1 VLKQLF
7 FIILLVTN
15 SFSLFSQSERVLSFY
30 SDIVVDTSSTITVKE
45 SIKIYANGNIFKRG
59 ITRTIPTIIVDS
71 SGKSVKLD
79 YKILAIER
87 DGRTSKYHTEKSS
100 SNITIYVGESDVFLN
115 EGEYNYT
122 ITYSMSGQIR
132 FFENYDE
139 IYWNVNGFDWAL
151 PFGEVSS
158 QITLPIGGNIIQS
171 ACYTGRYGSSSTNCS
186 STTLSDNII
195 SFSADN
201 LRAGENLTIAVGF
214 DKGIVNQPPPPPP
227 PTFLQKFGALILSG
241 FISLAL
247 LLYYGF
253 TWLKFGIDPP
263 KPTVYPQYEVPE
275 NMTPASVGMI
285 DKLRY
290 HGDLITGTILN
301 LAVKGYLKIEEDNQ
315 DYIFG
320 LFKSKKFIIHKLKQ
334 DSGILNDEE
343 RVLFSKLFTSS
354 STLTLDGKYDSKV
367 LSAVTAFRASLKKQ
381 HHGLIYQGFNFK
393 FWLVPILTII
403 AYIFLFVLL
412 AAQYF
417 EGENDALVLVLFL
430 VFNIAFFFIY
440 QYLIRKPA
448 IEKLRLKSLIDGFKM
463 YMSAAEEKQIAHFN
477 PPDMTPEIFEKLL
490 PYAVVLDTEDVWGEK
505 FQNLIDK
512 SIIDQSYQPT
522 WYAGNIH
529 NFSTFNHTLN
539 SSLSNSFSRSA
550 TPPSSSGSGSGGGG
564 FSGGGGGG
572 GGGGGW

>member
-1 VLKQLF
+1 MKQLF

-15 SFSLFSQSERVLSFY
+15 SFSLFSQSERVLSFH
-30 SDIVVDTSSTITVKE
+30 SDIVVDTSSIIKVKE

-59 ITRTIPTIIVDS
+59 ITRTIPTQSVDS
-71 SGKSVKLD
+71 SGKKEKLD

-87 DGRTSKYHTEKSS
+87 GGRPSKYHTETG
-100 SNITIYVGESDVFLN
+100 NGAITIYVGESDVFLN
-115 EGEYNYT
+115 EGEYDYT
-122 ITYSMSGQIR
+122 ITYSISGQIR

-151 PFGEVSS
+151 PFGQVSS
-158 QITLPIGGNIIQS
+158 QITLPINGNIIQN
-171 ACYTGRYGSSSTNCS
+171 ACYTGRYGSNSTNCS
-186 STTLSDNII
+186 STTLSENII
-195 SFSADN
+195 SFNADN
-201 LRAGENLTIAVGF
+201 LRAGENLTIALGF
-214 DKGIVNQPPPPPP
+214 DKGTVNQPPPPPP

-241 FISLAL
+241 IISLAL
-247 LLYYGF
+247 LFYYGF
-253 TWLKFGIDPP
+253 TWLRFGIDPP

-275 NMTPASVGMI
+275 NMTPASVGML

-315 DYIFG
+315 DYVFG
-320 LFKSKKFIIHKLKQ
+320 LFKSKKFIIHKLKE
-334 DSGILNDEE
+334 DSGKLNNEE
-343 RVLFSKLFTSS
+343 HMLFSKLFLGT

-367 LSAVTAFRASLKKQ
+367 LSAVTAFRSSLKKQ

-393 FWLVPILTII
+393 FWILPLLTIF
-403 AYIFLFVLL
+403 AYIFLFTFLSS
-412 AAQYF
+412 QYF

-430 VFNIAFFFIY
+430 VFNIAFFLIY
-440 QYLIRKPA
+440 QFLIRKPA
-448 IEKLRLKSLIDGFKM
+448 VEKLRLKSLIDGFKM

-477 PPDMTPEIFEKLL
+477 PPDLTPEIFEKLL

-539 SSLSNSFSRSA
+539 SSLSNSLSRSA